1 MAPSAEAREQTA
13 GIDLTCPS
21 CGATVHLEHA
31 GEVRK
36 CPSCRQ
42 PLTKTVQL
50 GQLLERWYQP
60 RRWRAD
66 LVKPS
71 VAYLVERLWTA
82 NGQGERLYEGVSPK
96 YANYDHF
103 RYFVTRLMIAGHRR
117 GLGGAD
123 LPGRSA
129 GGRSAVRAEDRR
141 FGQVCQRGR
150 EAVPRGGLERADR
163 GRAGRA
169 PARRGG
175 RGPISRRQRTRRA
188 RRSIR

>member
-1 MAPSAEAREQTA
+1 MAPRIEARGQAT

-21 CGATVHLEHA
+21 CGATVHLDHA
-31 GEVRK
+31 GEVRN
-36 CPSCRQ
+36 CPACRQ
-42 PLTKTVQL
+42 PLTRTAQL

-103 RYFVTRLMIAGHRR
+103 RYFVTRLMIQGIDDGWAELTFPDDPLAEDPQYELKIVDSDKFANGVEKLFPEVDWNEPIAAELAER
-117 GLGGAD
+117 L
-123 LPGRSA
+123 
-129 GGRSAVRAEDRR
+129 RAE
-141 FGQVCQRGR
+141 
-150 EAVPRGGLERADR
+150 
-163 GRAGRA
+163 AGEVEKPKGKA
-169 PARRGG
+169 KKKK
-175 RGPISRRQRTRRA
+175 SRL
-188 RRSIR
+188 

>member
-1 MAPSAEAREQTA
+1 MAPSAEAREQTT

-103 RYFVTRLMIAGHRR
+103 RYFVTRLMIEGIDEGWAELTFPDDPLAEDPQYELKIVDSDKFANGVEKLFPEVDWNEPIAAELAER
-117 GLGGAD
+117 L
-123 LPGRSA
+123 
-129 GGRSAVRAEDRR
+129 RAEANEKDKPK
-141 FGQVCQRGR
+141 GKGKKKKKH
-150 EAVPRGGLERADR
+150 
-163 GRAGRA
+163 
-169 PARRGG
+169 
-175 RGPISRRQRTRRA
+175 
-188 RRSIR
+188 